1 MWFEQLAGLYLTK
14 GNMRSDSARL
24 LDQSSVDG
32 RPVVWMGFNWCKSEQ
47 ELFADIYRD
56 KRMDR

>member
-14 GNMRSDSARL
+14 GNMGSDSARL

-32 RPVVWMGFNWCKSEQ
+32 RPVVWMGFNWCESEQ
-47 ELFADIYRD
+47 ELFADI
-56 KRMDR
+56 